1 VALVLQGL
9 LQGLALGAAHLWK
22 TMMMP
27 AAATL
32 EGLALWT
39 VQLWT
44 PMKTMMTMHL
54 WTALEGLA
62 LKLQALA
69 DLAYLF
75 LFLDHSE
82 DKHTDT

>member
-1 VALVLQGL
+1 VASVLQGL
-9 LQGLALGAAHLWK
+9 LQGLALGAAQLRK

-39 VQLWT
+39 VQPWT
-44 PMKTMMTMHL
+44 PMKTMTMHL
-54 WTALEGLA
+54 WTALEGLV
-62 LKLQALA
+62 LKLHWLA

-75 LFLDHSE
+75 LLLDHSGY
-82 DKHTDT
+82 KHTDP

>member
-32 EGLALWT
+32 EGLALW
-39 VQLWT
+39 
-44 PMKTMMTMHL
+44 HL

-75 LFLDHSE
+75 LSLDHSE